1 MIRDVAATVAGKS
14 SVPFSCEAVSYLEQ
28 ALEPVF
34 EALMVQALEHAV
46 KSGRDSVTEA
56 DLAAVKSKVIAGTKK
71 K

>member
-14 SVPFSCEAVSYLEQ
+14 SVPFSAEAVSYLEQ